1 MQNELYFLPRPPA
14 LAAGTRVNRPA
25 AAMRVPAAMLAR
37 GHGLTPLSSK
47 EGSAASPWYLGV
59 AAVSRQSCGRYP
71 GLNFARENDVGGLR
85 PGRLRERARL
95 GGCELRHGFW
105 GRSQGLTVSG
115 TVTMTRLR
123 AACTVTTWAYPGV
136 LLHPPP
142 LTMQPV
148 RCSRISS
155 INPFS
160 LRGSE
165 PQRAQRAPAPRFRPL
180 SVTVAR
186 CCK

>member
-1 MQNELYFLPRPPA
+1 MQNDLYDLPDLPDLPDRQDLPDLPRPPA
-14 LAAGTRVNRPA
+14 LVAGTRVHRSA
-25 AAMRVPAAMLAR
+25 AALRVPAVMLAR

-85 PGRLRERARL
+85 PGHLPFVACL

-142 LTMQPV
+142 LTMQP
-148 RCSRISS
+148 RDAAASLPCQEL
-155 INPFS
+155 FS
-160 LRGSE
+160 
-165 PQRAQRAPAPRFRPL
+165 
-180 SVTVAR
+180 
-186 CCK
+186 